1 MRKKHWL
8 VAGILFACFLS
19 VILGLTL
26 AGKEASTSLK
36 KERGEKI
43 ALVYLEGQITG
54 GRGGGPNILGQ
65 AGGTDPLLDQ
75 LREIARDKEV
85 KGVLFRINSPGGSSA
100 ASQEVYEEITKV
112 RKSGKVV
119 VVSMGDVAAS
129 GGYWIACAADK
140 IVANP
145 ATMTGSI
152 GVIMP
157 LQNIQELLDKIGV
170 QPETIKSGKY
180 KDMGSSNRPLAPEER
195 QLLQA
200 MVDDIYQQFVDVV
213 VAGRKMPREEV
224 LAVADGRVFTGKQA
238 KELGL
243 VDELGNYYDAL
254 DLLTKLAN
262 IQGEPVIKEYGRR
275 NPFSFLLG
283 ESKSINQLINQIQP
297 TVPELR

>member
-1 MRKKHWL
+1 MRKTHWL
-8 VAGILFACFLS
+8 VGGILFACFLS
-19 VILGLTL
+19 VVLGLTL
-26 AGKEASTSLK
+26 AGQEASTPLK
-36 KERGEKI
+36 KEKGEKI
-43 ALVYLEGQITG
+43 ALVYLEGQIMG

-65 AGGTDPLLDQ
+65 AGGTDSLLDQ

-100 ASQEVYEEITKV
+100 ASQEVYEEVMKV

-157 LQNIQELLDKIGV
+157 LQNIRELLDKIGI

-224 LAVADGRVFTGKQA
+224 VAVADGRIFTGKQA

-275 NPFSFLLG
+275 SPFSFLLG

>member
-1 MRKKHWL
+1 MRKTHWL
-8 VAGILFACFLS
+8 VAGILGFCFLS
-19 VILGLTL
+19 VVLGLTL
-26 AGKEASTSLK
+26 AGREAATPLK
-36 KERGEKI
+36 KERGEKLAVI
-43 ALVYLEGQITG
+43 YLEGEIMG
-54 GRGGGPNILGQ
+54 GRGGGPGILGQ
-65 AGGTDPLLDQ
+65 SGGTDPLLDQ
-75 LREIARDKEV
+75 LRQISKDKEI
-85 KGVLFRINSPGGSSA
+85 KGVLLRINSPGGASA
-100 ASQEVYEEITKV
+100 ASQEVYQEVLKV
-112 RKSGKVV
+112 KKAGKVV

-157 LQNIQELLDKIGV
+157 LKNVQELLDKIGI

-180 KDMGSSNRPLAPEER
+180 KDMGSSSRPLTPEER

-213 VAGRKMPREEV
+213 VAGRKMPKEQV
-224 LAVADGRVFTGKQA
+224 VAVADGRVFTGRQA

-254 DLLTKLAN
+254 DLLAKLSN
-262 IQGEPVIKEYGRR
+262 IRGEPVIKEYGRKS
-275 NPFSFLLG
+275 PFSFFLG
-283 ESKSINQLINQIQP
+283 ESKSINQLINQLQP